1 MASIKDTV
9 DTANNVSNAAFDAIN
24 ALDISTAK
32 FQKSKRKGSI
42 IDSAKGNIFEFPV
55 FISSSTPLDY
65 AEATTSLLEQVYLS
79 YLQMA
84 VSINPVIDANT
95 AKNGLQFADF
105 KTDTNKYLECADTS
119 YMVDACH
126 AVYENA
132 EYKTEFNL
140 ISIDDDVA
148 RIINES
154 VDYQPLS
161 EFNHYFQE
169 ADSSNPDDDSSNPDA
184 DQLNDLIKKLHD
196 RENEINKLKGQL
208 DNALNSEKRR
218 KDSAEADIAVRKNQ
232 IQDDDDTYM
241 NDEQIIHRSSAKKT
255 QHEAAI
261 AEYRE
266 KIAKMEAAV
275 KNSNYFNDD
284 KKKMNADRKLA
295 ELKKDLANIEKNIKQ
310 SENYVTDEMRIH
322 SANRKSAEAKSAI
335 DEVNAKIIQDKQY
348 AQAKKAELDEML
360 TKAEMLQF
368 DQKMQG
374 VNAAIGIADTAVNM
388 GSRVV
393 GTIDSHKKNK
403 IEIEQLK
410 KQLANYD
417 EDHQRA
423 IDKHDADLKK
433 IDAEIQ
439 HYRQQDMSITAVKA
453 PQAIKEGDI
462 QKLNTMKP
470 LLMNVALNVV
480 DNNGSLSRPI
490 EYIIGVKTHSR
501 IVDAEILPEV
511 AEYPLEEMNKLT
523 RKAKWRAGEL
533 KFFKD
538 IVFRI
543 QQKKQTAVDSRDS
556 RRKWYRRL
564 YELAHLKGDAP
575 ATAVVSGKSLVGAF
589 IKDKQG
595 KGKLANGMIPNA
607 TMIITKADV
616 DNIKMKT
623 NIDLLKGSTATK
635 FCNELFLIAI
645 VVIDNDAESLKILLP
660 DLDNDYEIHSL
671 AAVQKQISML
681 DTSGTKTRD
690 MFKLLG

>member
-9 DTANNVSNAAFDAIN
+9 DTANNASNAAFDAIN

-42 IDSAKGNIFEFPV
+42 INSAKGNIFEFPV

-169 ADSSNPDDDSSNPDA
+169 ADSSNPDDD
-184 DQLNDLIKKLHD
+184 QLNDLIKKLHD
-196 RENEINKLKGQL
+196 RENEIDKLKDQL
-208 DNALNSEKRR
+208 DDALNSEKRR
-218 KDSAEADIAVRKNQ
+218 DSAEAAIAERKNQ
-232 IQDDDDTYM
+232 IQAHDDTYM

-255 QHEAAI
+255 QHEAAL

-284 KKKMNADRKLA
+284 KKKMNAERKLA
-295 ELKKDLANIEKNIKQ
+295 ELERDLANIEKNIKQ

-322 SANRKSAEAKSAI
+322 SANRKSAEAKSTI
-335 DEVNAKIIQDKQY
+335 DEVNAKIMRDKQY
-348 AQAKKAELDEML
+348 AQAKKAELNEML

-453 PQAIKEGDI
+453 PLAIKEGDI

>member
-9 DTANNVSNAAFDAIN
+9 DTANNASNAAFDAIN

-42 IDSAKGNIFEFPV
+42 INSAKGNIFEFPV

-169 ADSSNPDDDSSNPDA
+169 ADSSNPDDDR
-184 DQLNDLIKKLHD
+184 LNDLIKKLHD
-196 RENEINKLKGQL
+196 RENEIDKLKDQL
-208 DNALNSEKRR
+208 DDALNSEKRR

-232 IQDDDDTYM
+232 IQDYDDTYM

-335 DEVNAKIIQDKQY
+335 DEVNAKIMQDKQY
-348 AQAKKAELDEML
+348 AQAKKAELNEML

-423 IDKHDADLKK
+423 IDKHGADLKK

-501 IVDAEILPEV
+501 IVDADILPEV

-595 KGKLANGMIPNA
+595 NGKLANGMIPNA

>member
-9 DTANNVSNAAFDAIN
+9 DTANNASNAAFDVIN

-42 IDSAKGNIFEFPV
+42 INSAKGNIFEFPV

-169 ADSSNPDDDSSNPDA
+169 ADSSNPDDD
-184 DQLNDLIKKLHD
+184 QLNDLIKKLHD
-196 RENEINKLKGQL
+196 RENEIDKLKDQL
-208 DNALNSEKRR
+208 DDALNSEKRR

-232 IQDDDDTYM
+232 IQDYDDTYM

-335 DEVNAKIIQDKQY
+335 DEVNAKIMQDKQY
-348 AQAKKAELDEML
+348 AQAKKAELNEML

-480 DNNGSLSRPI
+480 DNNGSLSKPI

-589 IKDKQG
+589 IRDKQG

>member
-9 DTANNVSNAAFDAIN
+9 DTANNASNAAFDAIN

-42 IDSAKGNIFEFPV
+42 INSAKGNIFEFPV

-105 KTDTNKYLECADTS
+105 KTNTNKYLECADTS

-169 ADSSNPDDDSSNPDA
+169 ADSSNPDDD
-184 DQLNDLIKKLHD
+184 QLNDLIKKLHD
-196 RENEINKLKGQL
+196 RENEIDKLKDQL
-208 DNALNSEKRR
+208 DDALNSNKRR
-218 KDSAEADIAVRKNQ
+218 KDSAEADIAERKNQ
-232 IQDDDDTYM
+232 IQDYDDTYM

-255 QHEAAI
+255 QHEAAL

-310 SENYVTDEMRIH
+310 SENYVTDEMKIH

-335 DEVNAKIIQDKQY
+335 DEVNSKIMQDKQY
-348 AQAKKAELDEML
+348 AQAKKAELNEML

-595 KGKLANGMIPNA
+595 KGKLATGMIPNA

>member
-9 DTANNVSNAAFDAIN
+9 DTANNASNAAFDAIN
-24 ALDISTAK
+24 ALDINTAK

-42 IDSAKGNIFEFPV
+42 INSAKGNIFEFPV

-169 ADSSNPDDDSSNPDA
+169 ADSSNPDDD
-184 DQLNDLIKKLHD
+184 QLNDLIKKLHD
-196 RENEINKLKGQL
+196 RENEINKLKDQL
-208 DNALNSEKRR
+208 DDALNSEKRR
-218 KDSAEADIAVRKNQ
+218 KDSAEADIAERKIQ

-335 DEVNAKIIQDKQY
+335 DEVNAKIMQDKQY
-348 AQAKKAELDEML
+348 AQAKKAELNEML

>member
-9 DTANNVSNAAFDAIN
+9 DTANNASNAAFDAIH

-32 FQKSKRKGSI
+32 FRKSERKESI

-105 KTDTNKYLECADTS
+105 KTNTNKYLECADTS

-169 ADSSNPDDDSSNPDA
+169 ADSSNPDDDSSNPDD
-184 DQLNDLIKKLHD
+184 DQLNDLIKKLHN
-196 RENEINKLKGQL
+196 REKEIDKLKDQL
-208 DNALNSEKRR
+208 DDALNSDKKR
-218 KDSAEADIAVRKNQ
+218 KVSAEANIAERKDE
-232 IQDDDDTYM
+232 IQRDDGTYI
-241 NDEQIIHRSSAKKT
+241 NDEQTIHRSSAKKT

-310 SENYVTDEMRIH
+310 SENYVTDEMKIH
-322 SANRKSAEAKSAI
+322 SANRKSAEAKSTI
-335 DEVNAKIIQDKQY
+335 DAVNAKIMQDKQY
-348 AQAKKAELDEML
+348 AQAKKAELNEML
-360 TKAEMLQF
+360 TKAEMLKF

-423 IDKHDADLKK
+423 IDKNDADLKK

-439 HYRQQDMSITAVKA
+439 HYRQQDMSMTAVKA

-595 KGKLANGMIPNA
+595 KGKLATGMIPNA

-660 DLDNDYEIHSL
+660 DLNNDYEIHSL
-671 AAVQKQISML
+671 AAVQKQISKL

>member
-9 DTANNVSNAAFDAIN
+9 DTANNASNAAFDAIN

-42 IDSAKGNIFEFPV
+42 INSAKGNIFEFPV

-169 ADSSNPDDDSSNPDA
+169 ADSSNPDDD
-184 DQLNDLIKKLHD
+184 QLNDLIKKLHD
-196 RENEINKLKGQL
+196 RENEINKLKDQL
-208 DNALNSEKRR
+208 DDALNSEKRR
-218 KDSAEADIAVRKNQ
+218 KDSAEADIAERKIQ
-232 IQDDDDTYM
+232 IQDHDDTYM

-335 DEVNAKIIQDKQY
+335 DEVNAKIMQDKQY
-348 AQAKKAELDEML
+348 AQAKKAELNEML

>member
-9 DTANNVSNAAFDAIN
+9 DTANNASNAAFDAIN

-42 IDSAKGNIFEFPV
+42 IKSAKGNIFEFPV

-169 ADSSNPDDDSSNPDA
+169 ADSSNPDDD
-184 DQLNDLIKKLHD
+184 QLNDLIKKLHD
-196 RENEINKLKGQL
+196 RENEIDKLKDQL
-208 DNALNSEKRR
+208 DDALNSEKRR
-218 KDSAEADIAVRKNQ
+218 EDSAEADIAVRKNQ
-232 IQDDDDTYM
+232 IQDYDDTYM

-261 AEYRE
+261 AEYHE

-335 DEVNAKIIQDKQY
+335 DEVNAKIMKDKQY
-348 AQAKKAELDEML
+348 AQAKKAELNEML

>member
-9 DTANNVSNAAFDAIN
+9 DTANNASNAAFDAIN

-42 IDSAKGNIFEFPV
+42 INSAKGNIFEFPV

-169 ADSSNPDDDSSNPDA
+169 ADSSNPDDD
-184 DQLNDLIKKLHD
+184 QLNDLIKKLHD
-196 RENEINKLKGQL
+196 RENEINKLKDQL
-208 DNALNSEKRR
+208 DDALNSEKRR
-218 KDSAEADIAVRKNQ
+218 KDSAEADIAERKIQ

-335 DEVNAKIIQDKQY
+335 DEVNAKIMQDKQY
-348 AQAKKAELDEML
+348 AQAKKAELNEML

>member
-9 DTANNVSNAAFDAIN
+9 DTANNASNAAFDAIN

-42 IDSAKGNIFEFPV
+42 INSAKGNIFEFPV

-169 ADSSNPDDDSSNPDA
+169 ADSSNPDDD
-184 DQLNDLIKKLHD
+184 QLNDLIKKLQD
-196 RENEINKLKGQL
+196 RVNEIDKLKDQL
-208 DNALNSEKRR
+208 DDALNSEKRR

-232 IQDDDDTYM
+232 IQDYDDTYM

-335 DEVNAKIIQDKQY
+335 DEVNAKIMQDKQY
-348 AQAKKAELDEML
+348 AQAKKAELNEML

-368 DQKMQG
+368 DQKMLG

>member
-9 DTANNVSNAAFDAIN
+9 DTANNASNAAFDAIN

-42 IDSAKGNIFEFPV
+42 INSAKGNIFEFPV

-169 ADSSNPDDDSSNPDA
+169 ADSSNPDDD
-184 DQLNDLIKKLHD
+184 QLNDMIKKLHD
-196 RENEINKLKGQL
+196 RENEIDKLKDQL
-208 DNALNSEKRR
+208 DDALNSEIRR
-218 KDSAEADIAVRKNQ
+218 KDSAEAKIAVRKNI
-232 IQDDDDTYM
+232 IQDYDDTYM

-255 QHEAAI
+255 QHEAAL

-335 DEVNAKIIQDKQY
+335 DEVNAKIMKDKQY
-348 AQAKKAELDEML
+348 AQAKKAELNEML

>member
-9 DTANNVSNAAFDAIN
+9 DTANNASNAAFDAIN

-32 FQKSKRKGSI
+32 FRKSERKESI

-105 KTDTNKYLECADTS
+105 KTNTNKYLECADTS

-169 ADSSNPDDDSSNPDA
+169 ADSSNPDDD
-184 DQLNDLIKKLHD
+184 QLNDLIKKLHD
-196 RENEINKLKGQL
+196 RENEIDKLKDQL

-218 KDSAEADIAVRKNQ
+218 KNSAEADIAVRKNQ
-232 IQDDDDTYM
+232 IQDYDDTYM

-255 QHEAAI
+255 QHEAAL

-310 SENYVTDEMRIH
+310 SENYVTDEMKIH
-322 SANRKSAEAKSAI
+322 SANRKSAEAKSEI
-335 DEVNAKIIQDKQY
+335 DEVNAKIMKDKQY
-348 AQAKKAELDEML
+348 AQAKKAELNEML

>member
-1 MASIKDTV
+1 MASIKDTE
-9 DTANNVSNAAFDAIN
+9 DTANNASNAAFDAIN

-42 IDSAKGNIFEFPV
+42 INSAKGNIFEFPV

-169 ADSSNPDDDSSNPDA
+169 ADSSNPDDD
-184 DQLNDLIKKLHD
+184 QLNDLIKKLHD
-196 RENEINKLKGQL
+196 RENEIDKLKHQL
-208 DNALNSEKRR
+208 DDALNSEKRR

-232 IQDDDDTYM
+232 IQDYDDTYM

-335 DEVNAKIIQDKQY
+335 DEVNAKIMQDKQY
-348 AQAKKAELDEML
+348 AQAKKAELNEML

>member
-9 DTANNVSNAAFDAIN
+9 DTANNASNAAFDAIN

-42 IDSAKGNIFEFPV
+42 INSAKGNIFEFPV

-169 ADSSNPDDDSSNPDA
+169 ADSSNPDDD
-184 DQLNDLIKKLHD
+184 QLNDLIKKLHD
-196 RENEINKLKGQL
+196 RVNEIDKLKDQL
-208 DNALNSEKRR
+208 DDALNSEKRR

-232 IQDDDDTYM
+232 IQDNDDTYM

-335 DEVNAKIIQDKQY
+335 DEVNAKIMQDKQY
-348 AQAKKAELDEML
+348 AQAKKAELNEML

-368 DQKMQG
+368 DQKMLG

>member
-9 DTANNVSNAAFDAIN
+9 DTANNASNAAFDAIN

-42 IDSAKGNIFEFPV
+42 INSAKGNIFEFPV

-169 ADSSNPDDDSSNPDA
+169 ADSSNPDDD
-184 DQLNDLIKKLHD
+184 QLNDLIKKLHD
-196 RENEINKLKGQL
+196 RENEIDKLKDQL
-208 DNALNSEKRR
+208 DDALNSEKRR

-232 IQDDDDTYM
+232 IQDHDDTYM

-266 KIAKMEAAV
+266 KIAKMEASV

-335 DEVNAKIIQDKQY
+335 DEVNAKIMQDKQY
-348 AQAKKAELDEML
+348 AQAKKAELNEML

-589 IKDKQG
+589 IRDKQG

>member
-9 DTANNVSNAAFDAIN
+9 DTANNASNAAFDAIN
-24 ALDISTAK
+24 ALDINTAK

-42 IDSAKGNIFEFPV
+42 INSAKGNIFEFPV

-169 ADSSNPDDDSSNPDA
+169 ADSSNPDDD
-184 DQLNDLIKKLHD
+184 QLNDLIKKLHD
-196 RENEINKLKGQL
+196 RENEIDKLKDQL
-208 DNALNSEKRR
+208 DDALNSEKRR
-218 KDSAEADIAVRKNQ
+218 KDSAEADIAERKIQ

-335 DEVNAKIIQDKQY
+335 DEVNAKIMQDKQY
-348 AQAKKAELDEML
+348 AQAKKAELNEML

>member
-9 DTANNVSNAAFDAIN
+9 DTANNASNAAFDAIN
-24 ALDISTAK
+24 ALDINTAK

-42 IDSAKGNIFEFPV
+42 INSAKGNIFEFPV

-105 KTDTNKYLECADTS
+105 KTDTNKYLECADSS

-132 EYKTEFNL
+132 EYKSEFNL

-169 ADSSNPDDDSSNPDA
+169 ADSSNPDDD
-184 DQLNDLIKKLHD
+184 QLNDLIKKLHD
-196 RENEINKLKGQL
+196 RENEIDKLKDQL
-208 DNALNSEKRR
+208 DDALNSEKRR

-232 IQDDDDTYM
+232 IQDYDDTYM

-335 DEVNAKIIQDKQY
+335 DEVNAKIMQDKQY
-348 AQAKKAELDEML
+348 AQAKKAELNEML

-501 IVDAEILPEV
+501 IVDADILPEV

>member
-9 DTANNVSNAAFDAIN
+9 DTANNASNAAFDAIN
-24 ALDISTAK
+24 ALDINTAK

-42 IDSAKGNIFEFPV
+42 INSAKGNIFEFPV

-169 ADSSNPDDDSSNPDA
+169 ADSSNPDDD
-184 DQLNDLIKKLHD
+184 QLNDLIKKLHD
-196 RENEINKLKGQL
+196 RENEIDKLKDQL
-208 DNALNSEKRR
+208 DDALNSEKRR

-232 IQDDDDTYM
+232 IQDYDDTYM

-335 DEVNAKIIQDKQY
+335 DEVNAKIMQDKQY
-348 AQAKKAELDEML
+348 AQAKKAELNEML

-470 LLMNVALNVV
+470 LLMNVARNVV

>member
-9 DTANNVSNAAFDAIN
+9 DTANNASNAAFDAIN

-42 IDSAKGNIFEFPV
+42 INSAKGNIFEFPV

-169 ADSSNPDDDSSNPDA
+169 ADSSNPDDD
-184 DQLNDLIKKLHD
+184 QLNDLIKKLHD
-196 RENEINKLKGQL
+196 RENEIDKLKDQL
-208 DNALNSEKRR
+208 DDALNSEKRR

-232 IQDDDDTYM
+232 MQDYDDTYM

-335 DEVNAKIIQDKQY
+335 DEVNAKIMQDKQY
-348 AQAKKAELDEML
+348 AQAKTAELNEML

>member
-9 DTANNVSNAAFDAIN
+9 DTANNASNAAFDAIN

-42 IDSAKGNIFEFPV
+42 INSAKGNIFEFPV

-105 KTDTNKYLECADTS
+105 KTNTNKYLECADTS

-169 ADSSNPDDDSSNPDA
+169 ADSSNPDDD
-184 DQLNDLIKKLHD
+184 QLNDLIKKLHD
-196 RENEINKLKGQL
+196 RENEIDKLKDQL
-208 DNALNSEKRR
+208 DDALNSEKRR
-218 KDSAEADIAVRKNQ
+218 KNTAEADIVVRKNQ
-232 IQDDDDTYM
+232 IQKYDDTYK

-310 SENYVTDEMRIH
+310 SENYVTDEMKIH

-335 DEVNAKIIQDKQY
+335 DEVNSKIMQDKQY
-348 AQAKKAELDEML
+348 AQAKKAELNEML

-595 KGKLANGMIPNA
+595 KGKLATGMIPNA

>member
-9 DTANNVSNAAFDAIN
+9 DTANNASNAAFDAIN

-42 IDSAKGNIFEFPV
+42 INSAKGNIFEFPV

-95 AKNGLQFADF
+95 AKKGLQFADF

-169 ADSSNPDDDSSNPDA
+169 ADSSNPDDD
-184 DQLNDLIKKLHD
+184 QLNDLIKKLHD
-196 RENEINKLKGQL
+196 RENEIDKLKDQL
-208 DNALNSEKRR
+208 DDALNSEKRR
-218 KDSAEADIAVRKNQ
+218 KDSAEADIAVRKNI
-232 IQDDDDTYM
+232 IQNDDDTYM
-241 NDEQIIHRSSAKKT
+241 DDEQIIHRSSAKKA

-335 DEVNAKIIQDKQY
+335 DEVNSKIMQDKQY
-348 AQAKKAELDEML
+348 AQAKKAELNEML

-423 IDKHDADLKK
+423 IDKHGADLKK

-501 IVDAEILPEV
+501 IVDADILPEV

-589 IKDKQG
+589 IKDNQG
-595 KGKLANGMIPNA
+595 NGKLANGMIPNA

>member
-32 FQKSKRKGSI
+32 FRKSERKESI

-105 KTDTNKYLECADTS
+105 KTNTNKYLECADTS

-169 ADSSNPDDDSSNPDA
+169 ADSSNPDDDSSNPDD
-184 DQLNDLIKKLHD
+184 DQLNDLIKKLHN
-196 RENEINKLKGQL
+196 REKEIDKLKDQL
-208 DNALNSEKRR
+208 DDALNSDKKR
-218 KDSAEADIAVRKNQ
+218 KVSDEANIAERKNQ
-232 IQDDDDTYM
+232 IQDYDGTYM

-310 SENYVTDEMRIH
+310 SENYVTDEMKIH

-335 DEVNAKIIQDKQY
+335 DAVNAKIMQDEQY
-348 AQAKKAELDEML
+348 AQAKKAELNEML
-360 TKAEMLQF
+360 TKAEMLKF

-423 IDKHDADLKK
+423 IEKHDADLKK
-433 IDAEIQ
+433 NDAEIQ
-439 HYRQQDMSITAVKA
+439 HYRQQDMSMTAVKA

-511 AEYPLEEMNKLT
+511 AE
-523 RKAKWRAGEL
+523 
-533 KFFKD
+533 
-538 IVFRI
+538 
-543 QQKKQTAVDSRDS
+543 
-556 RRKWYRRL
+556 
-564 YELAHLKGDAP
+564 
-575 ATAVVSGKSLVGAF
+575 
-589 IKDKQG
+589 
-595 KGKLANGMIPNA
+595 
-607 TMIITKADV
+607 
-616 DNIKMKT
+616 
-623 NIDLLKGSTATK
+623 
-635 FCNELFLIAI
+635 
-645 VVIDNDAESLKILLP
+645 
-660 DLDNDYEIHSL
+660 
-671 AAVQKQISML
+671 
-681 DTSGTKTRD
+681 
-690 MFKLLG
+690 

>member
-9 DTANNVSNAAFDAIN
+9 DTANNASNAAFDAIN

-42 IDSAKGNIFEFPV
+42 INSAKGNIFEFPV

-169 ADSSNPDDDSSNPDA
+169 ADSSNPDDD
-184 DQLNDLIKKLHD
+184 QLNDLIKKLHD
-196 RENEINKLKGQL
+196 RENEIDKLKDQL
-208 DNALNSEKRR
+208 DDALNSEKRR
-218 KDSAEADIAVRKNQ
+218 KNSAEADIAVRKNQ
-232 IQDDDDTYM
+232 IQDHDDTYM
-241 NDEQIIHRSSAKKT
+241 NDEQIIHRSSAKQT

-322 SANRKSAEAKSAI
+322 SANRKSAEAKSVM
-335 DEVNAKIIQDKQY
+335 DEVNAKIMRDKQY
-348 AQAKKAELDEML
+348 AQAKKAELNEML

>member
-9 DTANNVSNAAFDAIN
+9 DTANNASNAAFDAIN
-24 ALDISTAK
+24 ALDINTAK

-42 IDSAKGNIFEFPV
+42 INSAKGNIFEFPV

-169 ADSSNPDDDSSNPDA
+169 ADSSNPDDD
-184 DQLNDLIKKLHD
+184 QLNDLIKKLHD
-196 RENEINKLKGQL
+196 RENEINKLKDQL
-208 DNALNSEKRR
+208 DDALNSEKRR

-232 IQDDDDTYM
+232 IQDYDDTYM

-335 DEVNAKIIQDKQY
+335 DEVNAKIMQDKQY
-348 AQAKKAELDEML
+348 AQAKKAELNEML

-433 IDAEIQ
+433 IDTEIQ

-575 ATAVVSGKSLVGAF
+575 ATAGVSGKSLVGAF

>member
-9 DTANNVSNAAFDAIN
+9 DTANNASNAAFDAIN
-24 ALDISTAK
+24 ALDINTAK

-42 IDSAKGNIFEFPV
+42 INSAKGNIFEFPV

-169 ADSSNPDDDSSNPDA
+169 ADSSNPDDD
-184 DQLNDLIKKLHD
+184 QLNDLIKKLHD
-196 RENEINKLKGQL
+196 RENEIDKLKDQL
-208 DNALNSEKRR
+208 DDALNSEKRR
-218 KDSAEADIAVRKNQ
+218 KDSA
-232 IQDDDDTYM
+232 M

-335 DEVNAKIIQDKQY
+335 DEVNAKIMRDKQY
-348 AQAKKAELDEML
+348 AQAKKAELNEML

>member
-9 DTANNVSNAAFDAIN
+9 DTANNASNAAFDAIN

-42 IDSAKGNIFEFPV
+42 INSAKGNIFEFPV

-95 AKNGLQFADF
+95 AKKGLQFADF

-169 ADSSNPDDDSSNPDA
+169 ADSSNPDDD
-184 DQLNDLIKKLHD
+184 QLNDLIKKLHD
-196 RENEINKLKGQL
+196 RENEIDKLKDQL
-208 DNALNSEKRR
+208 DDALNSEKRR
-218 KDSAEADIAVRKNQ
+218 KDSAEAKIAVRKNI
-232 IQDDDDTYM
+232 IQNDDDTYM
-241 NDEQIIHRSSAKKT
+241 DDEQIIHRSSAKKA

-322 SANRKSAEAKSAI
+322 SANRKSTEAKSAI

-348 AQAKKAELDEML
+348 AQAKKAELNEML

-423 IDKHDADLKK
+423 IDKHGADLKK

-501 IVDAEILPEV
+501 IVDADILPEV

-589 IKDKQG
+589 IKDNQG
-595 KGKLANGMIPNA
+595 NGKLANGMIPNA

>member
-9 DTANNVSNAAFDAIN
+9 DTANNASNAAFDAIN

-32 FQKSKRKGSI
+32 FRKSERKESI

-105 KTDTNKYLECADTS
+105 KTNTNKYLECADTS

-169 ADSSNPDDDSSNPDA
+169 ADSSNPDDD
-184 DQLNDLIKKLHD
+184 QLNDLIKKLHD
-196 RENEINKLKGQL
+196 RENEIDKLKDQL
-208 DNALNSEKRR
+208 DNDK
-218 KDSAEADIAVRKNQ
+218 Q
-232 IQDDDDTYM
+232 T
-241 NDEQIIHRSSAKKT
+241 IHRSSAKKT

-322 SANRKSAEAKSAI
+322 SANRKSAEATSAI
-335 DEVNAKIIQDKQY
+335 DEVNAKIMRDKQY
-348 AQAKKAELDEML
+348 AQAKKAELNEML

>member
-9 DTANNVSNAAFDAIN
+9 DTANNASNAAFDAIN
-24 ALDISTAK
+24 ALDINTAK

-42 IDSAKGNIFEFPV
+42 INSAKGNIFEFPV

-169 ADSSNPDDDSSNPDA
+169 ADSSNPDDD
-184 DQLNDLIKKLHD
+184 QLNDLIKKLHD
-196 RENEINKLKGQL
+196 RENEIDKLKDQL
-208 DNALNSEKRR
+208 DDALNSEKRR

-232 IQDDDDTYM
+232 IQDYDDTYM

-335 DEVNAKIIQDKQY
+335 DEVNAKIMQDKQY
-348 AQAKKAELDEML
+348 AQAKKAELNEML

>member
-1 MASIKDTV
+1 LK
-9 DTANNVSNAAFDAIN
+9 
-24 ALDISTAK
+24 
-32 FQKSKRKGSI
+32 
-42 IDSAKGNIFEFPV
+42 
-55 FISSSTPLDY
+55 
-65 AEATTSLLEQVYLS
+65 
-79 YLQMA
+79 
-84 VSINPVIDANT
+84 
-95 AKNGLQFADF
+95 
-105 KTDTNKYLECADTS
+105 
-119 YMVDACH
+119 
-126 AVYENA
+126 
-132 EYKTEFNL
+132 
-140 ISIDDDVA
+140 
-148 RIINES
+148 
-154 VDYQPLS
+154 
-161 EFNHYFQE
+161 
-169 ADSSNPDDDSSNPDA
+169 
-184 DQLNDLIKKLHD
+184 DQLDD
-196 RENEINKLKGQL
+196 
-208 DNALNSEKRR
+208 ALNSEKRR
-218 KDSAEADIAVRKNQ
+218 DSAEAAIAERKNQ
-232 IQDDDDTYM
+232 IQAHDDTYK
-241 NDEQIIHRSSAKKT
+241 NDEKIIHRSSAKQT

-335 DEVNAKIIQDKQY
+335 DEVNAKIMQDKQY
-348 AQAKKAELDEML
+348 AQAKKAELNEML

>member
-9 DTANNVSNAAFDAIN
+9 DTANNASNAAFDAIN

-32 FQKSKRKGSI
+32 FRKSERKESI

-105 KTDTNKYLECADTS
+105 KTNTNKYLECADTS

-169 ADSSNPDDDSSNPDA
+169 ADSSNPDDD
-184 DQLNDLIKKLHD
+184 QLNDLIKKLHD
-196 RENEINKLKGQL
+196 RENEIDKLKDQL
-208 DNALNSEKRR
+208 DNDK
-218 KDSAEADIAVRKNQ
+218 Q
-232 IQDDDDTYM
+232 T
-241 NDEQIIHRSSAKKT
+241 IHRSSAKKT

-322 SANRKSAEAKSAI
+322 SANRKSAEATSAI
-335 DEVNAKIIQDKQY
+335 DEVNAKIMRDKQY
-348 AQAKKAELDEML
+348 AQAKKAELNEML

-575 ATAVVSGKSLVGAF
+575 ATAVVSEKSLVGAF

>member
-9 DTANNVSNAAFDAIN
+9 DTANNVSNATFDAIN
-24 ALDISTAK
+24 ALDISIAK

-42 IDSAKGNIFEFPV
+42 INSAKGNIFEFPV

-95 AKNGLQFADF
+95 ARNGLQFADF
-105 KTDTNKYLECADTS
+105 KTDTNKYLECADAS

-169 ADSSNPDDDSSNPDA
+169 ADSSNADD

-196 RENEINKLKGQL
+196 RENEIDKLKDQL
-208 DNALNSEKRR
+208 DDALNSEKRR

-232 IQDDDDTYM
+232 IQNDDDTYM

-335 DEVNAKIIQDKQY
+335 DEVNAKIMQDKQY
-348 AQAKKAELDEML
+348 AQAKKAELNEML

-501 IVDAEILPEV
+501 IVDADILPEV

-533 KFFKD
+533 KFLKD

>member
-9 DTANNVSNAAFDAIN
+9 DTANNASNAAFDAIN

-42 IDSAKGNIFEFPV
+42 INSAKGNIFEFPV

-169 ADSSNPDDDSSNPDA
+169 ADSSNPDDDR
-184 DQLNDLIKKLHD
+184 LNDLIKKLHD
-196 RENEINKLKGQL
+196 RENEIDKLKDQL
-208 DNALNSEKRR
+208 DDALNSEKRR

-232 IQDDDDTYM
+232 IQDYDDTYM

-335 DEVNAKIIQDKQY
+335 DEVNAKIMQDKQY
-348 AQAKKAELDEML
+348 AQAKKAELNEML

-403 IEIEQLK
+403 FEIEQLK

-501 IVDAEILPEV
+501 IVDADILPEV

>member
-9 DTANNVSNAAFDAIN
+9 DTANNASNAAFDAIN

-42 IDSAKGNIFEFPV
+42 INSAKGNIFEFPV

-105 KTDTNKYLECADTS
+105 KTDTNKYLECADSS

-169 ADSSNPDDDSSNPDA
+169 ADSSNPDDD
-184 DQLNDLIKKLHD
+184 QLNDLIKKLHD
-196 RENEINKLKGQL
+196 RENEIDKLKDQL
-208 DNALNSEKRR
+208 DDALNSEKRR

-232 IQDDDDTYM
+232 IQDYDDTYM

-335 DEVNAKIIQDKQY
+335 DEVNAKIMQDKQY
-348 AQAKKAELDEML
+348 AQAKKAELNEML

-501 IVDAEILPEV
+501 IVDADILPEV

-589 IKDKQG
+589 IRDKQG

>member
-9 DTANNVSNAAFDAIN
+9 DTAKNASNAAFDAIN
-24 ALDISTAK
+24 ALDINTAK

-42 IDSAKGNIFEFPV
+42 INSAKGNIFEFPV

-169 ADSSNPDDDSSNPDA
+169 ADSSNPDDD
-184 DQLNDLIKKLHD
+184 QLNDLIKKLHD
-196 RENEINKLKGQL
+196 RENEIDKLKDQL
-208 DNALNSEKRR
+208 DDALNSEKRR
-218 KDSAEADIAVRKNQ
+218 KDSAEADIAERKIQ
-232 IQDDDDTYM
+232 IQDYDDTYM

-335 DEVNAKIIQDKQY
+335 DEVNAKIMQDKQY
-348 AQAKKAELDEML
+348 AQAKKAELNEML

>member
-9 DTANNVSNAAFDAIN
+9 DTANNASNAAFDAIN
-24 ALDISTAK
+24 ALDINTAK

-42 IDSAKGNIFEFPV
+42 INSAKGNIFEFPV

-169 ADSSNPDDDSSNPDA
+169 ADSSNPDDD
-184 DQLNDLIKKLHD
+184 QLNDLIKKLHD
-196 RENEINKLKGQL
+196 RENEIDKLKDQL
-208 DNALNSEKRR
+208 DDALNSEKRR

-232 IQDDDDTYM
+232 IQDYDDTYM

-335 DEVNAKIIQDKQY
+335 DEVNAKIMQDKQY
-348 AQAKKAELDEML
+348 AQAKKAELNEMI

>member
-9 DTANNVSNAAFDAIN
+9 DTANNASNAAFDAIN

-42 IDSAKGNIFEFPV
+42 INSAKGNIFEFPV

-132 EYKTEFNL
+132 EYKSEFNL

-169 ADSSNPDDDSSNPDA
+169 ADSSNPDDD
-184 DQLNDLIKKLHD
+184 QLNDLIKKLHD
-196 RENEINKLKGQL
+196 RENEIAKLKDQL
-208 DNALNSEKRR
+208 DDALNSEKRR

-232 IQDDDDTYM
+232 IQDYDDTYM

-335 DEVNAKIIQDKQY
+335 DEVNAKIMQDKQY
-348 AQAKKAELDEML
+348 AQAKKAELNEML

>member
-9 DTANNVSNAAFDAIN
+9 DTANNASNAAFDAIN
-24 ALDISTAK
+24 ALDINTAK

-42 IDSAKGNIFEFPV
+42 INSAKGNIFEFPV

-169 ADSSNPDDDSSNPDA
+169 ADSSNPDDD
-184 DQLNDLIKKLHD
+184 QLNDLIKKLHD
-196 RENEINKLKGQL
+196 RENEIDKLKDRL
-208 DNALNSEKRR
+208 DDALNSEKRR

-232 IQDDDDTYM
+232 IQDYDDTYM

-335 DEVNAKIIQDKQY
+335 DEVNAKIMKDKQY
-348 AQAKKAELDEML
+348 AQAKKAELNEML

-595 KGKLANGMIPNA
+595 KGKLATGMIPNA

>member
-9 DTANNVSNAAFDAIN
+9 DTANNASNAAFDAIN
-24 ALDISTAK
+24 ALDINTAK

-42 IDSAKGNIFEFPV
+42 INSAKGNIFEFPV

-169 ADSSNPDDDSSNPDA
+169 ADSSNPDDD
-184 DQLNDLIKKLHD
+184 QLNDLIKKLHD
-196 RENEINKLKGQL
+196 RENEIDKL
-208 DNALNSEKRR
+208 
-218 KDSAEADIAVRKNQ
+218 KNQ
-232 IQDDDDTYM
+232 IHDYDDTYM

-255 QHEAAI
+255 QHEAAL

-335 DEVNAKIIQDKQY
+335 DEVNAKIMKDKQY
-348 AQAKKAELDEML
+348 AQAKKAELNEML

>member
-9 DTANNVSNAAFDAIN
+9 DTANNASNAAFDAIN

-42 IDSAKGNIFEFPV
+42 INSAKGNIFEFPV

-169 ADSSNPDDDSSNPDA
+169 ADSSNPDDD
-184 DQLNDLIKKLHD
+184 QLNDLIKKLHD
-196 RENEINKLKGQL
+196 RENEIDKLKDQL
-208 DNALNSEKRR
+208 DDALNSEKRR

-232 IQDDDDTYM
+232 IQDYDDTYM

-335 DEVNAKIIQDKQY
+335 DEVNAKIMQDKQY
-348 AQAKKAELDEML
+348 AQAKTAELNEML

>member
-9 DTANNVSNAAFDAIN
+9 DTANNASNAAFDAIN
-24 ALDISTAK
+24 ALDINTAK

-42 IDSAKGNIFEFPV
+42 INSAKGNIFEFPV

-169 ADSSNPDDDSSNPDA
+169 ADSSNPDDD
-184 DQLNDLIKKLHD
+184 QLNDLIKKLHD
-196 RENEINKLKGQL
+196 RENEIDKLKDQL
-208 DNALNSEKRR
+208 DDALNSEKRR

-232 IQDDDDTYM
+232 IQDYDDTYM

-335 DEVNAKIIQDKQY
+335 DEVNAKIMQDKQY
-348 AQAKKAELDEML
+348 AQAKKAELNEML

-368 DQKMQG
+368 DQKMQE